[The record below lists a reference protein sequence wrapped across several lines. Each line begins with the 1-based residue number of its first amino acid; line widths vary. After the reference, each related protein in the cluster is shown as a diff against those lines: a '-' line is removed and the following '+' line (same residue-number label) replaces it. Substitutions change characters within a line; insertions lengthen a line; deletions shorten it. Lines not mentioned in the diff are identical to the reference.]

1 MTDNRKMFKAAVIGL
16 GFIGAGDQVSGD
28 AIGQKVSDLDGTH
41 SHALATNPQVRLAA
55 GSSRDEGRRTRFE
68 ERQKDVRTYADWREM
83 LAVEKPDIVSIA
95 SNSPYHAEITLG
107 CAEAGV
113 RAVLCEKPVA
123 TRLSDADR
131 AITACRKNGA
141 ILAVNHSRRWHP
153 LWRAAHDEI
162 SAGAIGEVYHA
173 VVHWPTG
180 RFGNIGTHVFDALRM
195 LLGAEAL
202 AVSGTLD
209 PVLHP
214 DCRGSQY
221 HDPGGWGA
229 ISFSNGVRVFV
240 DAPQT
245 AKLPLLVRV
254 VGSLGELTLVMG
266 KAGIKLWSG
275 EERILPAPEVSVNS
289 LELAVQ
295 DIVNCLTSGGEPA
308 GTGEDGLAA
317 LEIIIGFHVSDRLR
331 GQWVPLPLKGEDR
344 DIEVLI
350 G

>member
-1 MTDNRKMFKAAVIGL
+1 MEVKK
-16 GFIGAGDQVSGD
+16 
-28 AIGQKVSDLDGTH
+28 
-41 SHALATNPQVRLAA
+41 
-55 GSSRDEGRRTRFE
+55 RRRWNNI
-68 ERQKDVRTYADWREM
+68 WRE
-83 LAVEKPDIVSIA
+83 EK
-95 SNSPYHAEITLG
+95 
-107 CAEAGV
+107 
-113 RAVLCEKPVA
+113 
-123 TRLSDADR
+123 
-131 AITACRKNGA
+131 
-141 ILAVNHSRRWHP
+141 
-153 LWRAAHDEI
+153 DEI
-162 SAGAIGEVYHA
+162 REGEIGEVENE
-173 VVHWPTG
+173 VVKWNKG
-180 RFGNIGTHVFDALRM
+180 RFGNIGKKVLEEIRM
-195 LLGAEAL
+195 MFGEEAQ

-254 VGSLGELTLVMG
+254 VGSLGELTLATG

-295 DIVNCLTSGGEPA
+295 DIVNCLTTGGEPA

-331 GQWVPLPLKGEDR
+331 GQRVPLPLKGEDR